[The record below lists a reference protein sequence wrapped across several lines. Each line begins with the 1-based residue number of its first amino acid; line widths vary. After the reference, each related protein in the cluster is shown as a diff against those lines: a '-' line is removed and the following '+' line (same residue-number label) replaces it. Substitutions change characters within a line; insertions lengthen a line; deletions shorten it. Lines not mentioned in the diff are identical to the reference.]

1 VPDAAGIDLEDH
13 VFRDVCC
20 MIGQAFHMPG
30 EHQQVGASGNQGRGL
45 FHHPNELAEDVPVKI
60 INDKVTV
67 HDTASERR
75 VRGEKRIQAVRNH
88 NACYLKHFGETYRPK
103 QGGMA
108 GEGFNAFGDI
118 HGDVADALQLCI
130 DAQRG
135 HQQPQITGNR
145 LVQGK
150 DAVTQGINL
159 IVKVID
165 DAILADDFLRNGKVP
180 FEESM
185 GGGIEL
191 PVDQRTHD
199 HQFVLQFRQ
208 VPFKVPLH
216 AVNRNGR

>member
-45 FHHPNELAEDVPVKI
+45 FHHPNQLAEDVPVKI

-67 HDTASERR
+67 HDTPRKRR
-75 VRGEKRIQAVRNH
+75 VCGQKRIQAVRNH
-88 NACYLKHFGETYRPK
+88 DPCNLQHLRKPYRPE
-103 QGGMA
+103 QGRMS

-118 HGDVADALQLCI
+118 HGDITDALQLGI
-130 DAQRG
+130 YAERG
-135 HQQPQITGNR
+135 HQEPQITRNG
-145 LVQGK
+145 LVQGE

-159 IVKVID
+159 IVKVVD
-165 DAILADDFLRNGKVP
+165 DAVPADDFLCNGEIP

-199 HQFVLQFRQ
+199 HQFVLHFRQ
-208 VPFKVPLH
+208 VPLKVPLH